1 MTDAYPWLISLGAIA
16 SLLWLGFVDGGSTP
30 KRSSLSAN
38 VRMDIGLISLAS
50 GFLGARLGFILL
62 HLHYFS
68 MHANEI
74 MKFWDGGLSWVGGAV
89 GAILGLGIF
98 ALIKGHPFWQL
109 LDILALPAVILAF
122 SAWFGCLLDGCAFGK
137 PADFGPLTPLS
148 PDNLGEQLPR
158 WPVQSCGA
166 ILSLGSWF
174 VLNRLRFKNFYFG
187 TLGTLSLS
195 MISGINLILSFFRGD
210 LVPILNGFRCDGMA
224 SAALLGFGLIAFTL
238 RLKKKD
244 QLE

>member
-1 MTDAYPWLISLGAIA
+1 MTDAYPWLITLGAIA
-16 SLLWLGFVDGGSTP
+16 SLLWLGFVNGVSTR
-30 KRSSLSAN
+30 KRPSLSAN
-38 VRMDIGLISLAS
+38 TRLDTGLVSLGF

-98 ALIKGHPFWQL
+98 ALIKRYSFWQL
-109 LDILALPAVILAF
+109 FDSLALPAVILAF
-122 SAWFGCLLDGCAFGK
+122 CAWFGCLLDGCAFGK
-137 PADFGPLTPLS
+137 PADFGLLTPLS
-148 PDNLGEQLPR
+148 PDNFGEQLRR

-174 VLNRLRFKNFYFG
+174 ILNRLRFKDLYLG
-187 TLGTLSLS
+187 TLGTLSLT

-210 LVPILNGFRCDGMA
+210 LVPILNGLRSDGIA
-224 SAALLGFGLIAFTL
+224 SAVLLVFGLIAFAL
-238 RLKKKD
+238 RLKKKNH
-244 QLE
+244 LE